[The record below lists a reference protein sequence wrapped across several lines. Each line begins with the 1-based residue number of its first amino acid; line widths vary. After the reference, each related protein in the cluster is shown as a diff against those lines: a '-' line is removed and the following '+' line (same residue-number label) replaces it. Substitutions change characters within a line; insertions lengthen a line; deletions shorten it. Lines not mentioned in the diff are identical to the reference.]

1 MQFKMVTKTQIPSTL
16 SQFMIVINTR
26 KVNLFEK
33 NVDNSSMTILGMH
46 PEFCMLPINQTN
58 HRMVQILINSS
69 KWKDKGLRKMYM

>member
-58 HRMVQILINSS
+58 HRMVQILINSG